1 MFGPMAN
8 SIPLWGLGILTFLA
22 CVLASAFGM
31 LINRWQRARH
41 PGSGDKIQS
50 TAEGYI
56 VAAIFG
62 LLAFVLGLTFSIAVD
77 RYDTRRILVVEEAN
91 AIGTAYLRASL
102 FDDPARSRLQSAIY
116 DYTKN
121 RIVPDGTRFEEMG
134 PWLERNR
141 ALRQRLWD
149 ETRAAVYPERRNIL
163 AGNFVASM
171 NAMLD
176 TGTMREMVGR
186 AFVPGRIL
194 DSLLLCLLAAC
205 GLLGYLLGNRSS
217 RLRWA
222 SLMLYG
228 LFTVAFAL
236 VLDLDRPRSG
246 TIKIPQTAL
255 DELVADLDRQ
265 RGLAKSAAGEA
276 QLHAKLADETVN

>member
-1 MFGPMAN
+1 MAN
-8 SIPLWGLGILTFLA
+8 SIPLWALGLLTFLS
-22 CVLASAFGM
+22 CVLASSLGM
-31 LINRWQRARH
+31 FINRWQRSRH

-77 RYDTRRILVVEEAN
+77 RYDARRILVVEEAN

-163 AGNFVASM
+163 AGNFVSSM

-186 AFVPGRIL
+186 AFVPVRIL

-205 GLLGYLLGNRSS
+205 GLLGYLLGSRSS

-222 SLMLYG
+222 SLLLYA
-228 LFTVAFAL
+228 LFTVAFVL

-255 DELVADLDRQ
+255 EELVADLDWQ
-265 RGLAKSAAGEA
+265 RAREQSMVAKA
-276 QLHAKLADETVN
+276 Q